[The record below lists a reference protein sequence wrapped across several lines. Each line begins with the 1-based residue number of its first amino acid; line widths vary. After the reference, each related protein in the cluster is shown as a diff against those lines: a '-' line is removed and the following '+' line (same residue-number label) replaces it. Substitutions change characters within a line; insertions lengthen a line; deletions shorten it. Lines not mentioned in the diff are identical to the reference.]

1 MRKGIMMALVALMV
15 SMQLFAETEGVKTL
29 GDGTTWTIS
38 KLAVTEGSGV
48 SKNGTTFTMANTVVV
63 AEGDYFQMEG
73 GITVQLAAGVSLE
86 IEGDAMMDPQ
96 ERSTFTRVDDN
107 IPGIVYLKG
116 GNSIISVENIDFEYV
131 GLKYYATKGLN
142 VNDCSFSFVG
152 NNTALNIGGT
162 GAVFTITNSIFENNG
177 RAAIAGAANYS
188 NPITID
194 NCEFYY
200 NGSENGKT
208 PQLNLTSS
216 SSIIV
221 RNSKVIGDRAN
232 TKVGG
237 IMVADLLRMFSNSN
251 TLIENCEVRD
261 NNYGIALYTDQT
273 AIVRNNTL
281 IDNNT
286 ETNPMNGGSGINVWD
301 PTLKQNTMI
310 TGNYI
315 EGSLWGITIIG
326 GNKVNCGRIDVDE
339 TDADYNPG
347 GNTFYN
353 NGCYNTIYDLYNNSA
368 NTVYA
373 QNNYWKT
380 ATTQDAEGIENC
392 ISHKVD
398 NPTLGEVIFT
408 PFATEDLTTIDE
420 AKAAT
425 QQAEAIYSL
434 SGIKLS
440 ALQKGINIVNMGNK
454 TIKVIGK

>member
-1 MRKGIMMALVALMV
+1 MKKGIMMALIALMI
-15 SMQLFAETEGVKTL
+15 SAQLFADEVIVKTS
-29 GDGTTWTIS
+29 GNGTTWTIS
-38 KLAVTEGSGV
+38 KLAATENSGV
-48 SKNGTTFTMANTVVV
+48 FTDGTIYTLSNTIII
-63 AEGDYFQMEG
+63 ADGDRFEMEG

-86 IEGDAMMDPQ
+86 IEGDAVMAPE
-96 ERSTFTRVDDN
+96 ERTMITCVEGDV
-107 IPGIVYLKG
+107 PGSVYLKG
-116 GNSIISVENIDFEYV
+116 GNDIILVQSLDFEYV
-131 GLKYYATKGLN
+131 GLRYFASKGLN
-142 VNDCSFSFVG
+142 VNDCSFSFVA
-152 NNTALNIGGT
+152 NNTALNILGE
-162 GAVFTITNSIFENNG
+162 GAAFTITNSLFENNG
-177 RAAIAGAANYS
+177 CAAIAGAANYS

-194 NCEFYY
+194 NCEFWY

-326 GNKVNCGRIDVDE
+326 GKKINCGRIDVPE
-339 TDADYNPG
+339 TDEDYNPG
-347 GNTFYN
+347 RNTFYN
-353 NGCYNTIYDLYNNSA
+353 NGCNNAIYDLYNNSA

-408 PFATEDLTTIDE
+408 PFATEDLTAIDE
-420 AKAAT
+420 AKTTA
-425 QQAEAIYSL
+425 QHAETIYSL
-434 SGIKLS
+434 SGIKQIG
-440 ALQKGINIVNMGNK
+440 LQKGLNIVRNGNK
-454 TIKVIGK
+454 VIKVIGK

>member
-1 MRKGIMMALVALMV
+1 MALMISA
-15 SMQLFAETEGVKTL
+15 QLFAEEVEVKTL

-38 KLAVTEGSGV
+38 KLASIENSGV
-48 SKNGTTFTMANTVVV
+48 SKNGTTYTMENTVVV
-63 AEGDYFQMEG
+63 AEGDRFEMEG
-73 GITVQLAAGVSLE
+73 GITVKLAAGVSLE
-86 IEGDAMMDPQ
+86 IEGEAMMAPE
-96 ERSTFTRVDDN
+96 ERSTFTRVDDW
-107 IPGIVYLKG
+107 IPGVVYLKG
-116 GNSIISVENIDFEYV
+116 DNNIISVENLDFEYV
-131 GLKYYATKGLN
+131 GLKYFATKGLN

-200 NGSENGKT
+200 NGSENRNT
-208 PQLNLTSS
+208 PQLNLISS
-216 SSIIV
+216 SSIII

-232 TKVGG
+232 TRVGG
-237 IMVADLLRMFSNSN
+237 IVVGDLLSAVEDAN

-261 NNYGIALYTDQT
+261 NRFGISLYNNQT
-273 AIVRNNTL
+273 AIVRHNTL

-286 ETNPMNGGSGINVWD
+286 ETNPMVGGSGINVTD

-315 EGSLWGITIIG
+315 EGSLWGVTVIG
-326 GNKVNCGRIDVDE
+326 GNKVNCGRIDVPE
-339 TDADYNPG
+339 TNEDYNPG

-353 NGCYNTIYDLYNNSA
+353 NGCYNTIYDLYNNSG

-380 ATTQDAEGIENC
+380 ATAQTAEAIENC
-392 ISHKVD
+392 ISHKTD
-398 NPTLGEVIFT
+398 DETLGEVIFT
-408 PFATEDLTTIDE
+408 PFAANGLTAIEE
-420 AKAAT
+420 AKTTT
-425 QQAEAIYSL
+425 QHAEAIYSL
-434 SGIKLS
+434 SGVRLS
-440 ALQKGINIVNMGNK
+440 GLQKGINIVNMGNK

>member
-1 MRKGIMMALVALMV
+1 MALMISA
-15 SMQLFAETEGVKTL
+15 QLFAEEVEVKTL

-48 SKNGTTFTMANTVVV
+48 SKNGTTYTMENTVVV
-63 AEGDYFQMEG
+63 AEGDRFEMEG
-73 GITVQLAAGVSLE
+73 GITVKLAAGVSLE
-86 IEGDAMMDPQ
+86 IEGDAMMAPQ

-194 NCEFYY
+194 NCEFWY
-200 NGSENGKT
+200 NGSENRNI

-216 SSIIV
+216 SSIII

-232 TKVGG
+232 TMAGG
-237 IMVADLLRMFSNSN
+237 IMVADLVGVASKAN

-261 NNYGIALYTDQT
+261 NRYGISLWNNQT

-281 IDNNT
+281 INNNT

-301 PTLKQNTMI
+301 PSLQQNTMI

-315 EGSLWGITIIG
+315 EGSLWGISIIG
-326 GNKVNCGRIDVDE
+326 GNKVNCGRIDVPE
-339 TDADYNPG
+339 TNEDYNPG

-353 NGCYNTIYDLYNNSA
+353 NGCYGEIYDLYNNSG

-380 ATTQDAEGIENC
+380 ATAQTAEAIEKC
-392 ISHKVD
+392 ISHKTD
-398 NPTLGEVIFT
+398 DETLGEVIFT

-425 QQAEAIYSL
+425 QQAEAVYSL

>member
-1 MRKGIMMALVALMV
+1 MIKGIMMALIALMI
-15 SMQLFAETEGVKTL
+15 SAQLFADEVIVKTS
-29 GDGTTWTIS
+29 GNGTTWTIS
-38 KLAVTEGSGV
+38 KLAATENSGV
-48 SKNGTTFTMANTVVV
+48 FTDGTIYTLSNTIII
-63 AEGDYFQMEG
+63 ADGDRFEMEG

-86 IEGDAMMDPQ
+86 IEGDAVMAPE
-96 ERSTFTRVDDN
+96 ERTMITCVEGDV
-107 IPGIVYLKG
+107 PGSVYLKG
-116 GNSIISVENIDFEYV
+116 GNDIILVQNLDFEYV
-131 GLKYYATKGLN
+131 GLRYFASKGLN
-142 VNDCSFSFVG
+142 VNDCSFSFVA
-152 NNTALNIGGT
+152 NNTALNILGE
-162 GAVFTITNSIFENNG
+162 GAAFTITNSLFENNG
-177 RAAIAGAANYS
+177 CAAIAGAANYS

-194 NCEFYY
+194 NCEFLY

-281 IDNNT
+281 INNNT
-286 ETNPMNGGSGINVWD
+286 ETNPMNGGSGINVYD

-315 EGSLWGITIIG
+315 EGSLWGVTVIG
-326 GNKVNCGRIDVDE
+326 GKKINCGRIDVPE
-339 TDADYNPG
+339 TDEDYNPG
-347 GNTFYN
+347 RNTFYN
-353 NGCYNTIYDLYNNSA
+353 NGCYGEIYDLYNNSA

-408 PFATEDLTTIDE
+408 PFATEDLTAIDE
-420 AKAAT
+420 AKAAN
-425 QQAEAIYSL
+425 QQTTTIYSM
-434 SGIKLS
+434 SGVKLS
-440 ALQKGINIVNMGNK
+440 TLQKGINIVNIGNK

>member
-1 MRKGIMMALVALMV
+1 
-15 SMQLFAETEGVKTL
+15 
-29 GDGTTWTIS
+29 
-38 KLAVTEGSGV
+38 
-48 SKNGTTFTMANTVVV
+48 
-63 AEGDYFQMEG
+63 
-73 GITVQLAAGVSLE
+73 
-86 IEGDAMMDPQ
+86 
-96 ERSTFTRVDDN
+96 
-107 IPGIVYLKG
+107 
-116 GNSIISVENIDFEYV
+116 
-131 GLKYYATKGLN
+131 
-142 VNDCSFSFVG
+142 
-152 NNTALNIGGT
+152 
-162 GAVFTITNSIFENNG
+162 
-177 RAAIAGAANYS
+177 
-188 NPITID
+188 
-194 NCEFYY
+194 
-200 NGSENGKT
+200 
-208 PQLNLTSS
+208 
-216 SSIIV
+216 
-221 RNSKVIGDRAN
+221 
-232 TKVGG
+232 
-237 IMVADLLRMFSNSN
+237 MVADLLRIFSNSN

-398 NPTLGEVIFT
+398 KPTLGEVIFT

-425 QQAEAIYSL
+425 QQAEVIYSL